1 MLPRSLMWAR
11 GLVSSSRLVA
21 ALLWSAALS
30 AAVLLWVVPA
40 SAQATSW
47 LYVGGGSSVLD
58 FATREGDQLKRPV
71 FQLDSGLGSPA
82 THPIVVGALVRGQVY
97 FGSGVDLAAVVRGVS
112 RGFARGGFGLGLD
125 VGAYQRWWGSQ
136 STGVTGNLVLGA
148 PWGLTLLGGASIG
161 SGEQKLYFASF
172 GIDLARLTVHRH
184 TGLDWFANPMR
195 VPAE

>member
-1 MLPRSLMWAR
+1 M
-11 GLVSSSRLVA
+11 
-21 ALLWSAALS
+21 LLWAA
-30 AAVLLWVVPA
+30 PA

-47 LYVGGGSSVLD
+47 LYVGGGSGVLD
-58 FATREGDQLKRPV
+58 FPTREGDGLERPALQV
-71 FQLDSGLGSPA
+71 DSGLGTSATSPV
-82 THPIVVGALVRGQVY
+82 VVGALFRGQAY
-97 FGSGVDLAAVVRGVS
+97 FGSGLDLALVARGVS

-136 STGVTGNLVLGA
+136 STGVTGNLVLGG

-161 SGEQKLYFASF
+161 SGEQKLYFASL

>member
-1 MLPRSLMWAR
+1 MWAR
-11 GLVSSSRLVA
+11 RLVSLPCLAVSSRT
-21 ALLWSAALS
+21 ALS
-30 AAVLLWVVPA
+30 IVAGVLPLLATMLWAAPA
-40 SAQATSW
+40 AAQASSW

-58 FATREGDQLKRPV
+58 FTTREGDQLKRPV
-71 FQLDSGLGSPA
+71 LQLDSGLGSPA
-82 THPIVVGALVRGQVY
+82 THPVVLGALFRGQAY
-97 FGSGVDLAAVVRGVS
+97 FGSGVDLAVVARGVS

-161 SGEQKLYFASF
+161 SGDQRLYFASL

-195 VPAE
+195 APAE